1 MTENLTSLII
11 RQDQSLED
19 YKADQVASELEIL
32 KAVREESLK
41 QRTKV
46 IMTQVN
52 ADTAKL
58 LQHAQEK
65 GAGVWLTAL
74 PLTSLG
80 YTLNKEEFRDSI
92 RLRYGWQVPNIPAF
106 CVCGERND
114 INHTL
119 TCKTGGYIIF
129 RHNKIRDT
137 NAEFLKEAC
146 YDVQVEPELLPIENK
161 EFCGR
166 GNNTD
171 KARLDISAR
180 GLWGPFQKTMFD
192 IRVFHPNASSYRN
205 KSLPQLYKLHESH
218 KIRDYQHR
226 VLQTEKAS
234 FTPLVYSTHGGMAP
248 QSLAFH
254 KKLASLVAEK
264 RNESYN
270 DVLSC
275 MRTKLSF
282 AMLRSILISIRG
294 SRGKRSPK
302 SETPI
307 SCVSFNLIPSS
318 QHYETL

>member
-1 MTENLTSLII
+1 MGTFSEN
-11 RQDQSLED
+11 
-19 YKADQVASELEIL
+19 Y
-32 KAVREESLK
+32 VR
-41 QRTKV
+41 
-46 IMTQVN
+46 
-52 ADTAKL
+52 
-58 LQHAQEK
+58 H
-65 GAGVWLTAL
+65 
-74 PLTSLG
+74 P
-80 YTLNKEEFRDSI
+80 
-92 RLRYGWQVPNIPAF
+92 
-106 CVCGERND
+106 C
-114 INHTL
+114 
-119 TCKTGGYIIF
+119 
-129 RHNKIRDT
+129 
-137 NAEFLKEAC
+137 
-146 YDVQVEPELLPIENK
+146 
-161 EFCGR
+161 
-166 GNNTD
+166 
-171 KARLDISAR
+171 
-180 GLWGPFQKTMFD
+180 
-192 IRVFHPNASSYRN
+192 FHPNASSYKN
-205 KSLPQLYKLHESH
+205 KSLPQLYKLHENH

-254 KKLASLVAEK
+254 RKLASLVAEK